1 LEGARVID
9 VQSAQEMQRAVES
22 EFHDADALVMAAAV
36 ADARPTTMS
45 DEKIKKN
52 ELQEISLT
60 RNEDILAGIS
70 ALKRPNQ
77 VLVGFAAETSAQ
89 ALALGETK
97 LRAKGADYLY
107 VNDVSGGAIF
117 GSDQTSGTLIGLDI
131 APIGFNNVDK
141 FEVAEVIIKE
151 VAHRLERVHG

>member
-1 LEGARVID
+1 
-9 VQSAQEMQRAVES
+9 
-22 EFHDADALVMAAAV
+22 
-36 ADARPTTMS
+36 
-45 DEKIKKN
+45 
-52 ELQEISLT
+52 
-60 RNEDILAGIS
+60 
-70 ALKRPNQ
+70 
-77 VLVGFAAETSAQ
+77 
-89 ALALGETK
+89 LALGETK

>member
-1 LEGARVID
+1 
-9 VQSAQEMQRAVES
+9 MQRAVES
-22 EFHDADALVMAAAV
+22 EFVDADALVMAAAV

-60 RNEDILAGIS
+60 RNPDILAGIS
-70 ALKRPNQ
+70 ARKRPNQ

-89 ALALGETK
+89 AQALGEAK

-107 VNDVSGGAIF
+107 VNDVSRGAIF

-131 APIGFNNVDK
+131 APIEFNTVDK

-151 VAHRLERVHG
+151 VANRLEQVRG

>member
-1 LEGARVID
+1 
-9 VQSAQEMQRAVES
+9 
-22 EFHDADALVMAAAV
+22 MAAAV

-60 RNEDILAGIS
+60 RNADILAGIS
-70 ALKRPNQ
+70 ARKRPNQ
-77 VLVGFAAETSAQ
+77 ILVGFAAETSEQ
-89 ALALGETK
+89 ALALGEAK

-117 GSDQTSGTLIGLDI
+117 GSEQTSGTLIGLDI
-131 APIGFNNVDK
+131 SPIAFDNVDK